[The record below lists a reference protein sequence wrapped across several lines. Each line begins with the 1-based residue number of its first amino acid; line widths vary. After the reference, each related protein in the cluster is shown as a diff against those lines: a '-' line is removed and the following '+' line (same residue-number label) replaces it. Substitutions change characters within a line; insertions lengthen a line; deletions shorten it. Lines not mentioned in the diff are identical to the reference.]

1 MRCKVTLHLTHLTPL
16 EGLFGALPWQIQ
28 LYTRASLLTHYAKI
42 FMDSRFDLYTKVWR
56 SMDEGVINPWSGGKK
71 FFWPPNF
78 SKYKIFFFFQKT
90 IFFPSNTSWSG
101 HLGGVCVI
109 YEEAWCRRQTM
120 KGWNGEMGCRLGNSP
135 VFTLG
140 SELHGLK

>member
-1 MRCKVTLHLTHLTPL
+1 MRWEVTLHLTHLPPL
-16 EGLFGALPWQIQ
+16 GGLFGALLWQIQ
-28 LYTRASLLTHYAKI
+28 LYTRASLLINYAKL
-42 FMDSRFDLYTKVWR
+42 FTGNRFVLYTKVWR
-56 SMDEGVINPWSGGKK
+56 SRDEGVINPWSGGKI
-71 FFWPPNF
+71 FFDPPQNF
-78 SKYKIFFFFQKT
+78 SKYKIFFFFKKK
-90 IFFPSNTSWSG
+90 FFPSNTSWSG